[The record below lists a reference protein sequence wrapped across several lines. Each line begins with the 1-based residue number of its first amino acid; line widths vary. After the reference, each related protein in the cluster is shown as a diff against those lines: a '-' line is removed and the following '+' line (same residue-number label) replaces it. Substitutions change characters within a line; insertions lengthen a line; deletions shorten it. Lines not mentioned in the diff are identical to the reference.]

1 MKRGMFLAAGLAIA
15 LLLACFVAPHASSEP
30 DGLEKVA
37 ADEGFADDAAP
48 HALDDGPTTGL
59 STGVAGVI
67 GVLVTFALGAGLF
80 VVVRRR

>member
-1 MKRGMFLAAGLAIA
+1 MRRNVFLAVGLAVA
-15 LLLACFVAPHASSEP
+15 LVLAFFVAPHASSEP

-37 ADEGFADDAAP
+37 EDEGFAEDAAP
-48 HALDDGPTTGL
+48 HALDDGPTGGL
-59 STGVAGVI
+59 STGVAGVV